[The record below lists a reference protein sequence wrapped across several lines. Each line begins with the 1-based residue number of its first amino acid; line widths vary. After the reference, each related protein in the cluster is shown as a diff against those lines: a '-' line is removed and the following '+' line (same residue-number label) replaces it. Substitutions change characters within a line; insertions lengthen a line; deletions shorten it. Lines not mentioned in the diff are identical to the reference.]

1 MTVASGTALS
11 QAISMAFSPLIT
23 RLYGP
28 EAFGLQSVFM
38 SVVGL
43 AATVAAL
50 SYPTAIVL
58 PKSEADAISIARLS
72 IYIGIA
78 MSLLMAVILFV
89 SGNEFLALF
98 SAEAITGF
106 MYLIPIAMIFSV
118 LSSVLGQW
126 LIRMRAFGMTA
137 SYGVLTT
144 LLMVSAK
151 VIAGFLHPTAMVL
164 IVVNTFGNVVGVG
177 LTYLGWRRARNNTA
191 SMLPHLTAKK
201 TVWQI
206 AKEHRD
212 FPLLRTPQNL
222 INGFSQ
228 GLPVL
233 LLASFFG
240 AATAGQYGIA
250 LAVLGMP
257 SGLIGGSVMAVFYP
271 RITAAIHHGENAR
284 SLIIRATLGM
294 AVSGALPF
302 VMVMIAGPFLFSLVF
317 GQEWRKAGIYGQL
330 LAPWLFLQYI
340 NRPAVS
346 AIPALKL
353 QGGLLIYE
361 LFSTGIK
368 LISLW
373 FGFSILKSDTAAI
386 AIFSFTG
393 VIAYIWLIVWVV
405 RRSTNNKY

>member
-1 MTVASGTALS
+1 
-11 QAISMAFSPLIT
+11 MAFAPLIT

-58 PKSEADAISIARLS
+58 PKSEPDAKSIALLS
-72 IYIGIA
+72 VYIGIA
-78 MSLLMAVILFV
+78 MSLLMAGILLV
-89 SGNEFLALF
+89 AGDWFLALF
-98 SAEAITGF
+98 NAQEIAGF
-106 MYLIPIAMIFSV
+106 MFLIPIAMIFSV
-118 LSSVLGQW
+118 LGGVLGQW
-126 LIRMRAFGMTA
+126 LIRMKAFGVTA
-137 SYGVLTT
+137 RYGVLTT
-144 LLMVSAK
+144 LMMVSAK
-151 VIAGFLHPTAMVL
+151 AIAGFLHPTAMVL
-164 IVVNTFGNVVGVG
+164 IVINTFGNIAGMG
-177 LTYLGWRRARNNTA
+177 LTYLGWRRNRNNATPMPPVA
-191 SMLPHLTAKK
+191 AVKK
-201 TVWQI
+201 TAWQL

-240 AATAGQYGIA
+240 AAAAGQYGIA
-250 LAVLGMP
+250 LTVLGMP
-257 SGLIGGSVMAVFYP
+257 AGLIGGAVMSVFYP
-271 RITAAIHHGENAR
+271 RITEAIHHGEDAR
-284 SLIIRATLGM
+284 SLIVRATLGM
-294 AVSGALPF
+294 AASGALPF
-302 VMVMIAGPFLFSLVF
+302 IVVVFAGPYLFALVF
-317 GQEWRKAGIYGQL
+317 GAEWRTAGVYAQL

-340 NRPAVS
+340 NKPAVS
-346 AIPALKL
+346 AIPALGL

-361 LFSTGIK
+361 LFSTGTK
-368 LISLW
+368 LIALW
-373 FGFSILKSDTAAI
+373 LGFSILKSDTAAI

-405 RRSTNNKY
+405 RRSASNQHAV